1 MVEWKNVDA
10 SLALTSVHGDRFG
23 PVTKMIGLAS
33 SLNKVDGP
41 NWPSLE
47 QLMRIGLIK
56 RGNPVYDSSGDLTG
70 PSGYLTGPSGNPI
83 DSSGDLTGPFGDL
96 LVHLA
101 ILLILLATL
110 LVHLVTLLVHR
121 AT

>member
-1 MVEWKNVDA
+1 MADGTERKRESPTRWSNGRNA

-70 PSGYLTGPSGNPI
+70 PSGYLTGPSGNLTGP
-83 DSSGDLTGPFGDL
+83 SGDLTGPSGNLTGPSDNL
-96 LVHLA
+96 NGPTGVLW
-101 ILLILLATL
+101 
-110 LVHLVTLLVHR
+110 
-121 AT
+121 

>member
-70 PSGYLTGPSGNPI
+70 PSGYLTGPSDDLIGPSGNLNGPT
-83 DSSGDLTGPFGDL
+83 GDLTYPSGN
-96 LVHLA
+96 
-101 ILLILLATL
+101 TN
-110 LVHLVTLLVHR
+110 TM
-121 AT
+121 

>member
-1 MVEWKNVDA
+1 MADGTERKRESPTRWSNGRNA

-70 PSGYLTGPSGNPI
+70 PSGYLTGPSCDPI
-83 DSSGDLTGPFGDL
+83 FF
-96 LVHLA
+96 
-101 ILLILLATL
+101 
-110 LVHLVTLLVHR
+110 VTLYFITEDLRPPEWVSGLQD
-121 AT
+121 

>member
-1 MVEWKNVDA
+1 MADGTERKRESPTRWSNGRNA

-41 NWPSLE
+41 TRPSLE

-70 PSGYLTGPSGNPI
+70 PSCDPI
-83 DSSGDLTGPFGDL
+83 FF
-96 LVHLA
+96 
-101 ILLILLATL
+101 
-110 LVHLVTLLVHR
+110 VTLYFITEDLRPPEWVSGLQD
-121 AT
+121 

>member
-1 MVEWKNVDA
+1 MEKRKPNKVVEWKNVDA

-41 NWPSLE
+41 NWPSLK

-56 RGNPVYDSSGDLTG
+56 RGNPVYDS
-70 PSGYLTGPSGNPI
+70 
-83 DSSGDLTGPFGDL
+83 FEEF
-96 LVHLA
+96 VA
-101 ILLILLATL
+101 VQTL
-110 LVHLVTLLVHR
+110 CHLVEQVDKEFFCDCRLGIKGKLCAHSMGLV
-121 AT
+121 